1 MILRCSN
8 CHRAIRVGARF
19 VEVVR
24 ARLRGA
30 HEYLGEPEV
39 SYVDGRAVVDY
50 YHPKCPLVP
59 TKAGSPEDR
68 S

>member
-1 MILRCSN
+1 VILKCSH

-19 VEVVR
+19 VEVVL
-24 ARLRGA
+24 ARLGEA
-30 HEYLGEPEV
+30 HEYAGAPEV

-59 TKAGSPEDR
+59 TKAASPEGR